1 MYIFYEDQVPKEKD
15 LLDKNN
21 FPVESNHNGW
31 LTKNVNV
38 WLPLLKKAVKEHK
51 SEKSSTK

>member
-1 MYIFYEDQVPKEKD
+1 MFYEDQVPKEKD

-31 LTKNVNV
+31 FTKNVSV
-38 WLPLLKKAVKEHK
+38 WLPLP
-51 SEKSSTK
+51 